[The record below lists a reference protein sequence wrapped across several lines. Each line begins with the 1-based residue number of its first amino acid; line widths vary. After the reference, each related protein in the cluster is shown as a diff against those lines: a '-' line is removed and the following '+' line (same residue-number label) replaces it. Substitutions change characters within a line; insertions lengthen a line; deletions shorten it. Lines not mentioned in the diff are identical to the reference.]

1 MATSPNPEDAGIA
14 AVVRELQRQGWQ
26 IETRLGRGGFGEVYR
41 ARIDN
46 MLRAVRISL
55 DPIGQRSAQREQKI
69 LQQLADLR
77 LLSHPRLVSL
87 VAFRIVLGYL
97 VTAWELADEPIRD
110 LARLLQHYREQ
121 GQPGIPRDRLLRH
134 MFHLAEAIDFLNER
148 GLFHRDIKPENC
160 LLFQGE
166 VKLADF
172 GLTRFVSVSQSRLST
187 TAGGSVGYA
196 PPETWENR
204 HHASCDLYSLAVMY
218 AYLASGKHPFGA
230 DEPGVSQLQ
239 VVERQRAGQ
248 WNLSGL
254 SEGEAACVMA
264 ALQPDQQKRFA
275 GSARKWVQ
283 TLYKGKPSAGQ
294 APPLP
299 PKPKPG
305 LVVQAGV
312 RLGLATAETETGL
325 VVHAGRVARARPGS
339 VIELQPGVYLLEQP
353 LRIDKPLTMQ
363 GAGADKTFIQSD
375 AEGCVIELA
384 STGLCALRDLSVEH
398 FGNRPA
404 NVVVVSLGMAEI
416 SGCVVRGG
424 VWDEKRKFGGDG
436 ICFTNATRG
445 TVRGCVC
452 RNNGLRGIEISGIAQ
467 PLLEGNT
474 CEGNMDSGIAYFDSA
489 GGTARQ
495 NVCRQNGHHGIGVQG
510 QAQPQLEGNTCEGN
524 NWQGIAFSEK
534 ARGLARK
541 NTCQSNRNNGI
552 AVWGEAQPQLECN
565 TCENNTYSGIAY
577 FDSAGGMARQNICR
591 HNGYHGIGV
600 NGQAQ
605 PQLECNTC
613 ENNTYNGIAYF
624 DSAGGSARQNICR
637 HNGYAWH
644 RG

>member
-254 SEGEAACVMA
+254 SEGEAACVIA

-283 TLYKGKPSAGQ
+283 TLYKGKPSTRQ

-305 LVVQAGV
+305 LVVQAAGFLSRFV
-312 RLGLATAETETGL
+312 TGSWLPPKPKPGL
-325 VVHAGRVARARPGS
+325 VVQAGESLADAVARARPGS

-436 ICFTNATRG
+436 IWFTNATRG

-452 RNNGLRGIEISGIAQ
+452 RDNGLHGIEISGIAQ

-474 CEGNMDSGIAYFDSA
+474 CEGNKQDGILYFESA
-489 GGTARQ
+489 GGTAR
-495 NVCRQNGHHGIGVQG
+495 N
-510 QAQPQLEGNTCEGN
+510 NTC
-524 NWQGIAFSEK
+524 
-534 ARGLARK
+534 
-541 NTCQSNRNNGI
+541 RNNGLDGIRSSPARRSRPWKATPARSNKETASRISRVPAALHATTPAGRTKRTASALAAKPSQFWKAI
-552 AVWGEAQPQLECN
+552 AASRTNATECVIFRK
-565 TCENNTYSGIAY
+565 EKPV
-577 FDSAGGMARQNICR
+577 AGLSTTPAPKMKVRA
-591 HNGYHGIGV
+591 
-600 NGQAQ
+600 
-605 PQLECNTC
+605 
-613 ENNTYNGIAYF
+613 
-624 DSAGGSARQNICR
+624 
-637 HNGYAWH
+637 
-644 RG
+644 

>member
-1 MATSPNPEDAGIA
+1 M
-14 AVVRELQRQGWQ
+14 
-26 IETRLGRGGFGEVYR
+26 F
-41 ARIDN
+41 
-46 MLRAVRISL
+46 RAVRISL
-55 DPIGQRSAQREQKI
+55 DPIGQRSAQREQEI

-134 MFHLAEAIDFLNER
+134 IFHLAEAIDFLNER

-204 HHASCDLYSLAVMY
+204 HHGHHASCDLYSLAVMY

-283 TLYKGKPSAGQ
+283 TLYKGKPSARQ

-305 LVVQAGV
+305 LVVQAGES
-312 RLGLATAETETGL
+312 LADA
-325 VVHAGRVARARPGS
+325 VARARPGS

-363 GAGADKTFIQSD
+363 GAGADKTFTQSD

-384 STGLCALRDLSVEH
+384 STGLCALRDLTVEH

-424 VWDEKRKFGGDG
+424 VRDEKRKFGGVG
-436 ICFTNATRG
+436 IWFTNATRG

-452 RNNGLRGIEISGIAQ
+452 RDNGLSGIHISGIAQ

-474 CEGNMDSGIAYFDSA
+474 CENNKESGIAY
-489 GGTARQ
+489 
-495 NVCRQNGHHGIGVQG
+495 
-510 QAQPQLEGNTCEGN
+510 
-524 NWQGIAFSEK
+524 
-534 ARGLARK
+534 
-541 NTCQSNRNNGI
+541 
-552 AVWGEAQPQLECN
+552 
-565 TCENNTYSGIAY
+565 
-577 FDSAGGMARQNICR
+577 
-591 HNGYHGIGV
+591 
-600 NGQAQ
+600 
-605 PQLECNTC
+605 
-613 ENNTYNGIAYF
+613 
-624 DSAGGSARQNICR
+624 
-637 HNGYAWH
+637 
-644 RG
+644 